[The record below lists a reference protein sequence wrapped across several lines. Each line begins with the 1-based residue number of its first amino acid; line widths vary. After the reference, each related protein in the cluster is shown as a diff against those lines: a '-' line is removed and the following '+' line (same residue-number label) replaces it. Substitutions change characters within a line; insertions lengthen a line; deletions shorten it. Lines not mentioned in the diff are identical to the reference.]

1 MKISIIIPAYNEKNT
16 ILGILEAVENVQL
29 PGIEKEIIVIDDGST
44 DGTRDLLKGF
54 SEKHTIVFH
63 EKNKG
68 KGGALRTGFARAT
81 GDYIIIQDADLEYDP
96 NDYRV
101 LAEPIQAG
109 KADVVFGSRRL
120 DSEKNRYAYE
130 RYRLGGMLV
139 GALVNIFSGI
149 RLHDVLSMS
158 KIFPRSA
165 LSKIN
170 LRSGGFEMD
179 IELNIKLVLA
189 GYRIAEVPISYQ
201 ARTIQA
207 GKKVR
212 PSDAIKILKV
222 AIQSRWQKLSA

>member
-1 MKISIIIPAYNEKNT
+1 
-16 ILGILEAVENVQL
+16 
-29 PGIEKEIIVIDDGST
+29 
-44 DGTRDLLKGF
+44 
-54 SEKHTIVFH
+54 
-63 EKNKG
+63 
-68 KGGALRTGFARAT
+68 
-81 GDYIIIQDADLEYDP
+81 
-96 NDYRV
+96 
-101 LAEPIQAG
+101 
-109 KADVVFGSRRL
+109 
-120 DSEKNRYAYE
+120 
-130 RYRLGGMLV
+130 MLV

-201 ARTIQA
+201 AGTIQA

>member
-1 MKISIIIPAYNEKNT
+1 MKLSIIIPAFNEENT
-16 ILGILEAVENVQL
+16 ILGILDAVENVQL

-81 GDYIIIQDADLEYDP
+81 GDYITIQDADLEYDP
-96 NDYRV
+96 NDYRALV
-101 LAEPIQAG
+101 EPIQTDQ
-109 KADVVFGSRRL
+109 ADVVFGSRRL
-120 DSEKNRYAYE
+120 SPGKNRYAYL
-130 RYRLGGMLV
+130 RYQWGGIV
-139 GALVNIFSGI
+139 VSTLVNIFSGI

-158 KIFPRSA
+158 KVFPRSA
-165 LSKIN
+165 LSKIK
-170 LRSGGFEMD
+170 LMSGGFEMD

-222 AIQSRWQKLSA
+222 AIQSRWQK

>member
-1 MKISIIIPAYNEKNT
+1 MKLSIIIPAYNEKNT
-16 ILGILEAVENVQL
+16 ILGILSAVENVQL

-54 SEKHTIVFH
+54 SEKHIIVFH

-109 KADVVFGSRRL
+109 RADVVFGSRRL
-120 DSEKNRYAYE
+120 NLEKNRYAYE

-139 GALVNIFSGI
+139 GVLVNIFSGI
-149 RLHDVLSMS
+149 RLNDVLSMS

-165 LSKIN
+165 LSRIN

-189 GYRIAEVPISYQ
+189 GYRVAEVPISYQ

-222 AIQSRWQKLSA
+222 AIQSRWQKLSV